1 MLDYFLSFF
10 SYDCF
15 GTYSDVLLE
24 NIHEKMFWYQNDEKI
39 WAAIM
44 TTLVRRKI
52 MTTLVRRKENNDQ
65 AL

>member
-1 MLDYFLSFF
+1 M
-10 SYDCF
+10 
-15 GTYSDVLLE
+15 E
-24 NIHEKMFWYQNDEKI
+24 NIHEKMFWHQNDEKI
-39 WAAIM
+39 WAALM

>member
-1 MLDYFLSFF
+1 MYLCWIISFLSFLMIVLEH
-10 SYDCF
+10 
-15 GTYSDVLLE
+15 VLLE
-24 NIHEKMFWYQNDEKI
+24 NIHEKMFWYQNDEEI